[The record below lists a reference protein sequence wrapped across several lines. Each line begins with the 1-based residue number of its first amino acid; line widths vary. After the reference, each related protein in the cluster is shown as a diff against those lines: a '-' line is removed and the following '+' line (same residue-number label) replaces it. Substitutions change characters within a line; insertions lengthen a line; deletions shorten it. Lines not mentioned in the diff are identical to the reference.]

1 MKQKSIKGSSKWVYA
16 LTALS
21 IIAMYGLLGKAD
33 INAATLEQNVK
44 QCDQHITQ
52 EAYKLCIKDLNN

>member
-33 INAATLEQNVK
+33 INAATLEQNAK
-44 QCDQHITQ
+44 
-52 EAYKLCIKDLNN
+52 